1 MADHRFLYPR
11 VHEIPARPSQ
21 HDPSQRLV
29 RPSQRAL
36 VLASLVRRPAVEESR

>member
-11 VHEIPARPSQ
+11 VREIPARPSQ

-29 RPSQRAL
+29 RPLQRDL
-36 VLASLVRRPAVEESR
+36 VLASLLLRPADERR